1 MIICVCRRV
10 SDRDIAR
17 AAAGCASFEAL
28 QSVLGV
34 ATACGKCR
42 DCALETFAQHRAG
55 AGAAG
60 PLATRGPAPA
70 VALPPAPAQ
79 GHPPRPS
86 PGRGLP
92 VTAAAVVG

>member
-17 AAAGCASFEAL
+17 AAPGCASFEAL

-42 DCALETFAQHRAG
+42 DCAQETFALHRAG
-55 AGAAG
+55 AGAIG
-60 PLATRGPAPA
+60 PIAARGPASTVA
-70 VALPPAPAQ
+70 VPPTPAQ
-79 GHPPRPS
+79 GHPQRPF

-92 VTAAAVVG
+92 VTVAAA

>member
-17 AAAGCASFEAL
+17 TAAGCASFEAL

-42 DCALETFAQHRAG
+42 DCAHETFAQHQGG
-55 AGAAG
+55 AGSVGPQAA
-60 PLATRGPAPA
+60 RGPAPA
-70 VALPPAPAQ
+70 VAGSPAPAQ
-79 GHPPRPS
+79 GHPQRPF
-86 PGRGLP
+86 PGRTLP
-92 VTAAAVVG
+92 VTIAVA